1 MYLFSNFFL
10 ILSLFL
16 PCYAT
21 MLAFVFGLT
30 LSLSEGKCTML
41 RQTQNELLSKD
52 RYTQRK
58 IWGCQSGASYTFGI
72 VEDLQPLVVDDV
84 RVSRCR

>member
-1 MYLFSNFFL
+1 
-10 ILSLFL
+10 
-16 PCYAT
+16 

-41 RQTQNELLSKD
+41 RQTQNELLSYD

-58 IWGCQSGASYTFGI
+58 IWGYQGGASYTFGI
-72 VEDLQPLVVDDV
+72 VDDLQPLVGMMFECRGVDE
-84 RVSRCR
+84 RG